1 MTPQRQGELYAVVL
15 SLLESWFPI
24 LALVAVQSIGP
35 LNTYGFIL
43 IIATAVLLLLLYVRE
58 GFGGLA
64 DREAL
69 PDLLWTSFYITLLF
83 TLVFIGLRYTT
94 AGNMAVILTLQ
105 LFFSYLYFNLPGRE
119 KLDALHTFA
128 AFMMGSGAVV
138 ILFPA
143 TFAFNPGDLLILLA
157 AATAPLANLYQKR
170 ARQRVSALAIL
181 TFRNL
186 AALPVLFGAALFFE
200 GFPSTGALLDVVP
213 AITAVALL
221 VYVLAKILWIE
232 ALHRIGITKLSAMI
246 AFMPLFTLIFAYPT
260 LGEVPTLRQLLGT
273 LPILLGAYLITRPA
287 PAARVP

>member
-128 AFMMGSGAVV
+128 AFLMGSGAVI

-143 TFAFNPGDLLILLA
+143 TFIFNPGDLLILIA
-157 AATAPLANLYQKR
+157 AATAPLANFYQKR
-170 ARQRVSALAIL
+170 ARQRVSALTIL

-186 AALPVLFGAALFFE
+186 AALPVLFGAALLFE
-200 GFPSTGALLDVVP
+200 GLPTFEALLKVLP
-213 AITAVALL
+213 AIAAVALL

-260 LGEVPTLRQLLGT
+260 LGEIPTLRQMLGT

>member
-24 LALVAVQSIGP
+24 LALVAVHSIGP

-128 AFMMGSGAVV
+128 AFLMGSGAVI
-138 ILFPA
+138 ILLPT
-143 TFAFNPGDLLILLA
+143 TFTFNQGDLLILLA

-200 GFPSTGALLDVVP
+200 GLPTFEALLEVLP
-213 AITAVALL
+213 AVTAIALL

-260 LGEVPTLRQLLGT
+260 LGEIPTLRQMLGT

>member
-1 MTPQRQGELYAVVL
+1 VTPQRQGELYAVVL

-128 AFMMGSGAVV
+128 AFLMGSGAVI

-143 TFAFNPGDLLILLA
+143 TFIFNPGDLLILIA

-170 ARQRVSALAIL
+170 ARQRVSALTIL

-186 AALPVLFGAALFFE
+186 AALPVLFGAALLFE
-200 GFPSTGALLDVVP
+200 GLPTFEALLKVLP
-213 AITAVALL
+213 AIAAVALL

-260 LGEVPTLRQLLGT
+260 LGEIPTLRQMLGT

>member
-1 MTPQRQGELYAVVL
+1 MTPQRQGELYAVIL

-24 LALVAVQSIGP
+24 LALVAVKAIGP
-35 LNTYGFIL
+35 LNTYGFVL

-64 DREAL
+64 DKEAL

-128 AFMMGSGAVV
+128 AFLMGAGAVI

-143 TFAFNPGDLLILLA
+143 TFTFNPGDLLILIA

-170 ARQRVSALAIL
+170 ARQRVSALTIL

-186 AALPVLFGAALFFE
+186 AALPVLFGAALLFE
-200 GFPSTGALLDVVP
+200 GLPTAAALLEVLP
-213 AITAVALL
+213 AIAAVAVL

-246 AFMPLFTLIFAYPT
+246 AFMPLFTLIFAYPA
-260 LGEVPTLRQLLGT
+260 LGEVPTARQLLGT
-273 LPILLGAYLITRPA
+273 LPILLGAYLITRPL
-287 PAARVP
+287 PPGREP

>member
-24 LALVAVQSIGP
+24 LALVAVHSIGP

-128 AFMMGSGAVV
+128 AFLMGSGAVI

-143 TFAFNPGDLLILLA
+143 TFTFNPGDLLILLA

-186 AALPVLFGAALFFE
+186 AALPVLFGAALLFE
-200 GFPSTGALLDVVP
+200 GLPTFEALLEVLP
-213 AITAVALL
+213 AVTAVALL

-260 LGEVPTLRQLLGT
+260 LGEIPTLRQMLGT

>member
-1 MTPQRQGELYAVVL
+1 MTPQRQGELYAVML

-24 LALVAVQSIGP
+24 LALVAVHSIGP

-128 AFMMGSGAVV
+128 AFLMGSGAVI

-143 TFAFNPGDLLILLA
+143 TFTFNPGDLLILLA

-186 AALPVLFGAALFFE
+186 AALPVLFGAALLFE
-200 GFPSTGALLDVVP
+200 GLPTFEALLEVLP
-213 AITAVALL
+213 AVTAVALL

-260 LGEVPTLRQLLGT
+260 LGEIPTLRQMLGT